1 MTIKLL
7 ASLLRNHQLQRIDCV
22 HSHARVKSAGMG
34 LQQFQPGER
43 DNGESMDEEKS
54 IYEHVAERRQRSGWP
69 CARAGNCADKGGID

>member
-54 IYEHVAERRQRSGWP
+54 IYEHVAKRRERSGRM
-69 CARAGNCADKGGID
+69 CARASGRAGKGGVD